1 MEKKYINIQRS
12 LGYILV
18 CLMTVGFLASSCS
31 SDDDLED
38 IEEDTARQDA
48 QISFDP
54 EYFGQSFNTA
64 PDSTHQFTVKINKGQ
79 KVATGF
85 SVYEKIISE
94 GVVVQER
101 TELPEYRRDLSGE
114 DTETIEFEYH
124 VAEERQNKDKITLDF
139 VVEQEENE
147 VSEAMVLEVEKE
159 APEEDPIQEIND
171 IIYYTQLALGGQ
183 DNSDI
188 GSFFNIEEATD
199 YTLPE
204 ASSNQERIDL
214 GMLVGAST
222 GINFLAPASSGF
234 QYFGSEISDAVY
246 DGWDIKNDG
255 EFVNIGNLD
264 DAEAIFNNLEFS
276 ADIISAFE
284 EAQAN
289 VTSVPGY
296 VENENGPGDRVRR
309 VNVGDII
316 FFKTESGTIAVLKI
330 TSILPDT
337 AGMVE
342 FEMKTAADPDAE
354 PVDPGEGEDEDEDDE
369 DGDNEG
375 SELAYF
381 PDIEVGGQDNSS
393 VGSYFNILDQTVYSL
408 EDATTNQA
416 DVNFI
421 MLVGASTGVNFLAP
435 ASSGLQYFGSDIETA
450 VYEGWDTKNDGQ
462 FVNIGNTDTAALFEG
477 LSSEEELS
485 EAYQTALGEV
495 EDMPGYVENENG
507 PGDRIR
513 RVKQDDVIF
522 FEAED
527 GTLIVF
533 KVNQLATE
541 TSGSVIFEMKKAN

>member
-1 MEKKYINIQRS
+1 MKNNYINIKGKRPFS
-12 LGYILV
+12 YLLACLLVVGLLGV
-18 CLMTVGFLASSCS
+18 SCS

-38 IEEDTARQDA
+38 IEEETARQDA
-48 QISFDP
+48 EISFDP
-54 EYFGQSFNTA
+54 EYFGQSFSTA
-64 PDSTHQFTVKINKGQ
+64 PDSTHQFTVNINKGQ

-114 DTETIEFEYH
+114 ESETIQFEYH
-124 VAEERQNKDKITLDF
+124 VAEDRQDKDKITLDF
-139 VVEQEENE
+139 VLEQEEDE

-159 APEEDPIQEIND
+159 VPEEDPIQEIND

-183 DNSDI
+183 DNAET
-188 GSFFNIEEATD
+188 GSFFNIEEATN

-204 ASSNQERIDL
+204 ASSNQESIDL
-214 GMLVGAST
+214 AMLVGAST

-246 DGWDIKNDG
+246 DGWDIKNEG
-255 EFVNIGNLD
+255 EFVNIGNLE
-264 DAEAIFNNLEFS
+264 DAEATFEGLEYA
-276 ADIISAFE
+276 ADIISAYE
-284 EAQAN
+284 QAQAN
-289 VTSVPGY
+289 VTNIPGY

-316 FFKTESGTIAVLKI
+316 FFKTEGGAIAVLKI

-354 PVDPGEGEDEDEDDE
+354 PVDPGEDEDED
-369 DGDNEG
+369 NEEG
-375 SELAYF
+375 ELAHF
-381 PDIEVGGQDNSS
+381 SDIEVGGQDNTS
-393 VGSYFNILDQTVYSL
+393 VGSYFNISNQTVYTL
-408 EDATTNQA
+408 DDATAVQA
-416 DVNFI
+416 EINFI
-421 MLVGASTGVNFLAP
+421 MLLGASTGVNFLAP

-450 VYEGWDTKNDGQ
+450 VYEGWETKNDGQ
-462 FVNIGNTDTAALFEG
+462 FVNIGNADTAALFDG
-477 LSSEEELS
+477 LSSEEELN
-485 EAYQTALGEV
+485 EAYQSALAEV
-495 EDMPGYVENENG
+495 EQMDGYVENENG

-513 RVKQDDVIF
+513 QVKQDDVIF

-541 TSGSVIFEMKKAN
+541 TSGSVIFEMKTAN

>member
-1 MEKKYINIQRS
+1 MKNNDINIRRS
-12 LGYILV
+12 FSYFLLCFV
-18 CLMTVGFLASSCS
+18 AVGFLAASCS
-31 SDDDLED
+31 SDDDIDE

-54 EYFGQSFNTA
+54 EYFGQSFSTA
-64 PDSTHQFTVKINKGQ
+64 PDSTHQFTVNINKGQ

-101 TELPEYRRDLSGE
+101 TELSEYRRDLSGD

-124 VAEERQNKDKITLDF
+124 VSEDRQDEDKITLDF
-139 VVEQEENE
+139 VVEQEEDE

-183 DNSDI
+183 DNAET
-188 GSFFNIEEATD
+188 GSFFNIEEAED

-204 ASSNQERIDL
+204 ASSNQENIDL
-214 GMLVGAST
+214 AMLVGAST

-264 DAEAIFNNLEFS
+264 DAEAIFEELEFS
-276 ADIISAFE
+276 ADIISAFD

-289 VTSVPGY
+289 VTSIPGY
-296 VENENGPGDRVRR
+296 VENENGPGDRIRQ

-354 PVDPGEGEDEDEDDE
+354 PVDPGDEEDEEENDED
-369 DGDNEG
+369 
-375 SELAYF
+375 ELAYF
-381 PDIEVGGQDNSS
+381 SDIELGGQDNTS
-393 VGSYFNILDQTVYSL
+393 VGSYFNIPNQTVYSL
-408 EDATTNQA
+408 EDATANQG
-416 DVNFI
+416 DVNFM

-450 VYEGWDTKNDGQ
+450 IYEGWDTKNDGQ
-462 FVNIGNTDTAALFEG
+462 FVNIGNAGTADLFEDF
-477 LSSEEELS
+477 SSEEELA
-485 EAYQTALGEV
+485 EAYQNALAEV
-495 EDMPGYVENENG
+495 ANMDGYVENENG

-513 RVKQDDVIF
+513 QVKQDDVIF

-527 GTLIVF
+527 GTLVVF
-533 KVNQLATE
+533 KINQLATE
-541 TSGSVIFEMKKAN
+541 TSGSVIFEMKTAN

>member
-1 MEKKYINIQRS
+1 MEKKYINIQRPLS
-12 LGYILV
+12 YFLL
-18 CLMTVGFLASSCS
+18 CLMTVGFLVSSCS

-101 TELPEYRRDLSGE
+101 TELSEYSRDLSGE

-124 VAEERQNKDKITLDF
+124 VAEERQDKDKITLDF

-264 DAEAIFNNLEFS
+264 DAEAIFDNLEFS

-289 VTSVPGY
+289 VTSMPGY

-316 FFKTESGTIAVLKI
+316 FFKTESGSIAVFKI

-354 PVDPGEGEDEDEDDE
+354 PVDPGEGEDDEN
-369 DGDNEG
+369 DNEG
-375 SELAYF
+375 GELAYF
-381 PDIEVGGQDNSS
+381 PEIEMGGQDNSS
-393 VGSYFNILDQTVYSL
+393 VGSYFNIANQTVYSL

-485 EAYQTALGEV
+485 EAYQNALAEV

-522 FEAED
+522 FEVED

-533 KVNQLATE
+533 KINQLATE
-541 TSGSVIFEMKKAN
+541 TSGSVIFEMKTAN

>member
-12 LGYILV
+12 LSYFLL

-48 QISFDP
+48 EISFNP
-54 EYFGQSFNTA
+54 EYFGQSFTTA
-64 PDSTHQFTVKINKGQ
+64 PDSTHQFTVNIKKGQ

-101 TELPEYRRDLSGE
+101 TELSEYRRDLSGE
-114 DTETIEFEYH
+114 DSETIEFEYH
-124 VAEERQNKDKITLDF
+124 VSEDRQDEDKITLDF
-139 VVEQEENE
+139 VVVQEEDE
-147 VSEAMVLEVEKE
+147 ISEAMVLEVEKE

-183 DNSDI
+183 DNSEI
-188 GSFFNIEEATD
+188 GSFFNIETASD
-199 YTLPE
+199 FTLPE
-204 ASSNQERIDL
+204 ASSNQESIDL
-214 GMLVGAST
+214 AMLVGAST

-234 QYFGSEISDAVY
+234 QYFGSELSDAVY

-264 DAEAIFNNLEFS
+264 DAENTFENLEYA
-276 ADIISAFE
+276 ADIVSAFD

-289 VTSVPGY
+289 VSSIPGY

-330 TSILPDT
+330 TSLLPDT

-354 PVDPGEGEDEDEDDE
+354 PVDPGEGDEDEE

-381 PDIEVGGQDNSS
+381 SEIEVGGQDNTS
-393 VGSYFNILDQTVYSL
+393 VGSYFNIPNQTVYNL
-408 EDATTNQA
+408 DDATSNQ
-416 DVNFI
+416 DKVNFI

-450 VYEGWDTKNDGQ
+450 VYEGWESKNDGQ
-462 FVNIGNTDTAALFEG
+462 FINIGNTDTAALFEG
-477 LSSEEELS
+477 LSSEEELR
-485 EAYQTALGEV
+485 EAYQTALAEI

-527 GTLIVF
+527 STLVVF

-541 TSGSVIFEMKKAN
+541 TSGSVIFEMKTAN